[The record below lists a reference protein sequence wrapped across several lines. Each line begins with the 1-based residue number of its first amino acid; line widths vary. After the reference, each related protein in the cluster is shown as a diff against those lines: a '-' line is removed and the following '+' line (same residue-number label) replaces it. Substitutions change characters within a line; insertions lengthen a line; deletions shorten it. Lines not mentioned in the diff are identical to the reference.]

1 MTSLQMSSAK
11 FSDLYPERRGA
22 EESPGVLARA
32 TGAGHPRSMKTSC
45 ERNCVDNIKQMPM
58 VKHMISALRSSGC
71 EVDLTR
77 NLQCDIC
84 APGSGIEH
92 AGGYDPALNQV
103 SWLLSRYYHYF
114 IHIVYLICR
123 CLFVPI
129 TPIPSVLSMVP
140 WSETS
145 YRCSTFVSTN
155 MILTMRNIS
164 PALRSERL
172 IWLIVTTWHFYNR
185 NGHHLL

>member
-1 MTSLQMSSAK
+1 MTSLQMSAAK

-58 VKHMISALRSSGC
+58 VKHMISALQSSGC
-71 EVDLTR
+71 DVDLTR

-103 SWLLSRYYHYF
+103 SWLWS
-114 IHIVYLICR
+114 
-123 CLFVPI
+123 
-129 TPIPSVLSMVP
+129 PS
-140 WSETS
+140 
-145 YRCSTFVSTN
+145 
-155 MILTMRNIS
+155 
-164 PALRSERL
+164 
-172 IWLIVTTWHFYNR
+172 LIVTSSLQLQLTYELVSVFVLIPPTNLTFPT
-185 NGHHLL
+185 G